1 MKAIIVALLIALVV
15 AVQARSEAEYK
26 DAFVAY
32 IQQYQKVYSSGDF
45 TKRYEA
51 FKHNYDYVEAWN
63 AENNGVVLE
72 MNVFADLSSDEFKQN
87 YLGLAFDYE
96 NYTPVNE
103 YVVPDVSISAL
114 PTSVDWRTK
123 GAVTPVKDQGQCGSC
138 WSFSATGSIEGAWE
152 IAGNTLIGLSEQN
165 LMDCSTTYG
174 NQGCNGGL
182 MDDAFK
188 YVIAN
193 KGIDSEASYPYLTA
207 DGKCHYSTANKA
219 ASISNYTDIAS
230 KNETA
235 LQVASANV
243 GPISVA
249 IDASHESFQ
258 LYKSG
263 VYHQFLCSQTRL
275 DHGVLVVGY
284 GTDSTSGNDY
294 WLVKNSW
301 GATWGQE
308 GYIWM
313 SRNKNNNCGIAT
325 SASFPVV

>member
-1 MKAIIVALLIALVV
+1 MKAITLIALLV
-15 AVQARSEAEYK
+15 AVVVSCQARSEADYK

-45 TKRYEA
+45 ASRYEA
-51 FKHNYDYVEAWN
+51 FKNNLDYVESWN
-63 AENNGVVLE
+63 AENNGVTLE
-72 MNVFADLSSDEFKQN
+72 MNVFADLSNAEFKQN
-87 YLGLAFDYE
+87 HLGLAFDYE

-103 YVVPDVSISAL
+103 YVPEVSVADL
-114 PTSVDWRTK
+114 PTSVDWRTQ
-123 GAVTPVKDQGQCGSC
+123 GAVTPIKNQGQCGSC
-138 WSFSATGSIEGAWE
+138 WSFSATGSIEGAWK
-152 IAGNTLIGLSEQN
+152 ISGHQLVGLSEQN
-165 LMDCSTTYG
+165 LMDCSTAEG

-188 YVIAN
+188 YVIKN
-193 KGIDSEASYPYLTA
+193 NGIDSEASYPYQTQQ
-207 DGKCHYSTANKA
+207 GSCHYALSNRA
-219 ASISNYTDIAS
+219 AQISSYKDIPS

-235 LQVASANV
+235 LQVASANI

-263 VYHQFLCSQTRL
+263 VYHQLLCSQTRL
-275 DHGVLVVGY
+275 DHGVLVIGY
-284 GTDSTSGNDY
+284 GTDSGNDY

-301 GATWGQE
+301 GTTWGQE